1 MKSREGER
9 TIRVSTFARKAVLA
23 LGSQTKNTV
32 CLFTGNAAR
41 ISPIHNN
48 LLSPEDFQGFE
59 KEVRCLLRKKPGIIA
74 CDMHRD
80 YQSTQYAYTQLAL
93 RFPIVPVQ
101 HHHAHIV
108 SCMAENGIAN
118 KKVIGVAFD
127 GTGFGVDNTL
137 WGAEFLICDY
147 RSFER
152 RGHLREVPLI
162 GAEKAIHE
170 PWRLAAAWLFLA
182 FGNKFPSLDVAFV
195 KKLNL
200 TKWRILQAMYEKE
213 VNSPKASS
221 MGRLFDAAASLIS
234 GHYLV
239 ASEGALALWLEKEAV
254 RFAGKK
260 ELRQRELRSYP
271 FGLGRREGKY
281 QIDPAPL
288 FRALIGDLRSGRDK
302 GEVSFIFHLT
312 VAEMV
317 KQVCLRLRRET
328 AIKSVALSGGV
339 WQNNLLL
346 RLALDLLYKEHFQ
359 AIFHKKLSCNDSGI
373 SLGQAV
379 IASFRK
385 SYLKIQGFRGRS

>member
-1 MKSREGER
+1 MKSREGEK
-9 TIRVSTFARKAVLA
+9 TIRVSTAARKPVLA

-48 LLSPEDFQGFE
+48 LLDPDDLQGFE
-59 KEVRCLLRKKPGIIA
+59 QEVRCLLQQKPRVIA

-80 YQSTQYAYTQLAL
+80 YQSTQYAYPQLASQY
-93 RFPIVPVQ
+93 PIVLVQ
-101 HHHAHIV
+101 HHHAHIA
-108 SCMAENGIAN
+108 SCMAENGIEN

-127 GTGFGVDNTL
+127 GTGFGADNTL

-152 RGHLREVPLI
+152 KGYLREVPLI

-170 PWRLAAAWLFLA
+170 PWRLAAVWLFLA
-182 FGNKFPSLDVAFV
+182 FGNKFSSLDVAFV
-195 KKLNL
+195 KKLNFK
-200 TKWRILQAMYEKE
+200 KWRIIQAMYEKG

-221 MGRLFDAAASLIS
+221 MGRLFDAVASLMS
-234 GHYLV
+234 GRYQV
-239 ASEGALALWLEKEAV
+239 KSEGELALWFEKEAV
-254 RFAGKK
+254 RFDGRRGV
-260 ELRQRELRSYP
+260 RQRTLRSYP
-271 FGLGRREGKY
+271 FGLGRREGKH

-302 GEVSFIFHLT
+302 GEVAFIFHLT

-346 RLALDLLYKEHFQ
+346 RLALDLLYKEHFRV
-359 AIFHKKLSCNDSGI
+359 IFHKKLSCNDSGI

-379 IASFRK
+379 IASYRK
-385 SYLKIQGFRGRS
+385 SYPKI